1 MKAVLRMIKKFSAVC
16 LIILSFLIVLSGCD
30 FFTSYFELDGIS
42 DSMHEAV
49 AEHYGLTIPDTAE
62 FVRGHI
68 DKGFRDPCIII
79 IFRVPQNDLPP
90 AMDGEWNVDEYMSTT
105 IDGVESEQAYF
116 RAGKQDKYQ
125 RHAQLFVTSSDENGN
140 VLVMLD
146 GANPGTNWI
155 D

>member
-1 MKAVLRMIKKFSAVC
+1 MIKKIVAIC
-16 LIILSFLIVLSGCD
+16 LVILSFSIVLSGCD
-30 FFTSYFELDGIS
+30 FFTSYFELDSIS
-42 DSMHEAV
+42 NSMSEAI

-68 DKGFRDPCIII
+68 DKGFRDPCIIVV
-79 IFRVPQNDLPP
+79 FRVPQNDLRL
-90 AMDGEWNVDEYMSTT
+90 AMDGEWIVDEYVSTT
-105 IDGVESEQAYF
+105 IDGVRSEQCYF
-116 RAGKQDKYQ
+116 RAGEQDKYQ

-146 GANPGTNWI
+146 GANPGTDWL

>member
-1 MKAVLRMIKKFSAVC
+1 MIKKIVAIC
-16 LIILSFLIVLSGCD
+16 LVILSFSIVLSGCD

-42 DSMHEAV
+42 DNMSEAIT
-49 AEHYGLTIPDTAE
+49 EHYGLTIPQTAE

-68 DKGFRDPCIII
+68 DKGFRDPCIIVV
-79 IFRVPQNDLPP
+79 FRVPQNDLRL
-90 AMDGEWNVDEYMSTT
+90 AMDSEWIVEEYVSNT
-105 IDGVESEQAYF
+105 IDGVRSDQCYF

-125 RHAQLFVTSSDENGN
+125 RHAQLFVTKADENGN

-146 GANPGTNWI
+146 GANPSTNWI